1 MSKILTNPDGNI
13 KLELKDD
20 KLSAWLTIKKD
31 NKLIDEKDILD
42 LLERAGIKNGFEEAQ
57 RYMRKHS
64 MEKDFD
70 FPFPIAMCSRVQG
83 ETKLNY
89 YFNLNQAKQRQREI
103 HLDDLPNLTRIEE
116 GTVIADYNN
125 DIFDRQGS
133 IYDIYGEML
142 PDEELDLQAAQQI
155 AGENVTFD
163 INRQQYLAKC
173 AGIPRVDE
181 EGRISIIDKVILK
194 EGISYPAEI
203 IRAPIS
209 LEVVGDIIGAQIAVA
224 GKLIIQGDVV
234 NSRISCQDNIQVQG
248 DIKNCEIPGLEIKGD
263 VHCKKIIC
271 SKVLCYGELT
281 FTELIKDSEIIAN
294 NGISGP
300 SGWLQGGHTESG
312 GNIELQNLGDPE
324 GKLTEV
330 EISISP
336 WHKAALMQ
344 LTRKMIQLKKNPLTN
359 AAEIEILNE
368 RIAACESELDNA
380 LNEFLQRPPEDKL
393 KIRVTQD
400 VFPPVNLRILKN
412 EYIIKDKKPS
422 LEIIEID

>member
-20 KLSAWLTIKKD
+20 RLSAWLTIKKD
-31 NKLIDEKDILD
+31 NRLIDEKDILD
-42 LLERAGIKNGFEEAQ
+42 LLEQAGIKNGFEEAQ
-57 RYMRKHS
+57 RYMQKHS

-70 FPFPIAMCSRVQG
+70 IPFPLAMCSRVQG

-103 HLDDLPNLTRIEE
+103 HLNDLANLTRIEE

-155 AGENVTFD
+155 AGENVIFD
-163 INRQQYLAKC
+163 INRQQYLAEC
-173 AGIPRVDE
+173 AGVPRVDE

-194 EGISYPAEI
+194 EDISYPAEI
-203 IRAPIS
+203 IRSPIS
-209 LEVVGDIIGAQIAVA
+209 LEVVGNIIGAQIAVA
-224 GKLIIQGDVV
+224 GNLIVQGDVID
-234 NSRISCQDNIQVQG
+234 SRISCQGNIQVQG
-248 DIKNCEIPGLEIKGD
+248 DIQNCQIPGLEIKGD

-281 FTELIKDSEIIAN
+281 FSELIKDSEIIAN
-294 NGISGP
+294 NGISGL
-300 SGWLQGGHTESG
+300 SGWLKGGHTESG
-312 GNIELQNLGDPE
+312 GNIELQNLGEPE

-344 LTRKMIQLKKNPLTN
+344 LTRRMIQLKKNPVANT
-359 AAEIEILNE
+359 AEIEALNE
-368 RIAACESELDNA
+368 RIALCEAELDEA
-380 LNEFLQRPPEDKL
+380 LNKFLQRPPECKL
-393 KIRVTQD
+393 KIIVNKE
-400 VFPPVNLRILKN
+400 VFPPVNIRLLKN
-412 EYIIKDKKPS
+412 EYIIKERKPY
-422 LEIIEID
+422 LEILETD